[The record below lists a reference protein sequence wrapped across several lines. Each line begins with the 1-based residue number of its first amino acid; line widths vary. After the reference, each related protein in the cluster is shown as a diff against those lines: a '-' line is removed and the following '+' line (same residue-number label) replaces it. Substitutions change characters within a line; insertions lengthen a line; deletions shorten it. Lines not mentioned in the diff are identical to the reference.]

1 MAYVPYVPRADIG
14 FATQLSRDVL
24 ENRIHYNFNLDAYSG
39 DEQLSSRAYVQ
50 IMIDTNVIKK
60 RDKKE
65 QKKTKEAE
73 QASIRLRNAHT
84 GKPSHRNSDDDGN
97 DIAAKG
103 HEEEVNRGFA
113 TVFEAEEA
121 WDKRHCENYP
131 MPTTKPW
138 VPSAASVPNAAA
150 ALAVDIAA
158 TEMANANTKAVKPT
172 TFLQRERTRS
182 IRRSRKSALRPT
194 SDGPSAVAAAPV
206 IDVDNID
213 FANFT

>member
-24 ENRIHYNFNLDAYSG
+24 EHRINYNFNLAAYSR
-39 DEQLSSRAYVQ
+39 DVQLSSRAYVQ
-50 IMIDTNVIKK
+50 IMIDTNVIKQ

-65 QKKTKEAE
+65 QSKAKETEKT
-73 QASIRLRNAHT
+73 SIRLRNAHT

-97 DIAAKG
+97 DIAAK
-103 HEEEVNRGFA
+103 E
-113 TVFEAEEA
+113 
-121 WDKRHCENYP
+121 
-131 MPTTKPW
+131 
-138 VPSAASVPNAAA
+138 A

-158 TEMANANTKAVKPT
+158 TEMANATAKAVKPT